1 MIKLKNISK
10 SYTTNLESIKIID
23 NLSIEFQKEKIYS
36 IMGKSGSGKTTL
48 LSIIGGLLRPDEGK
62 VDINS
67 TDNVNSVDF
76 KKISFVFQN
85 PRLLDEYNIIENI
98 MLPLLINNNSYS
110 DSYEVANQ
118 LLCKMDL
125 EELKKRYPNQL
136 SRGEQQRISLL
147 RSLSNNPRI
156 ILAYE
161 PTASLDEKNCEQLLN
176 FIVKI
181 NKEFKIL
188 FIISTHDKKFMNISD
203 NSYKLIKGKLV

>member
-10 SYTTNLESIKIID
+10 SYTTNSESIKIID

-118 LLCKMDL
+118 LLYKMDL

-156 ILAYE
+156 ILADE
-161 PTASLDEKNCEQLLN
+161 PTASLDEKSCEQLLN

>member
-23 NLSIEFQKEKIYS
+23 NLSIEFQKERIYS

-62 VDINS
+62 IDINS

-110 DSYEVANQ
+110 DSYEAANQ
-118 LLCKMDL
+118 LLYKMDL
-125 EELKKRYPNQL
+125 DELKKRYPNQL

-156 ILAYE
+156 ILADE

>member
-10 SYTTNLESIKIID
+10 SYTTNSESIKIID

-118 LLCKMDL
+118 LLYKMDL

-136 SRGEQQRISLL
+136 SRGE
-147 RSLSNNPRI
+147 
-156 ILAYE
+156 
-161 PTASLDEKNCEQLLN
+161 
-176 FIVKI
+176 
-181 NKEFKIL
+181 
-188 FIISTHDKKFMNISD
+188 
-203 NSYKLIKGKLV
+203 

>member
-10 SYTTNLESIKIID
+10 SYTTNSESIKIID

-48 LSIIGGLLRPDEGK
+48 LSIIGGLLKPDEGK
-62 VDINS
+62 VDIDS
-67 TDNVNSVDF
+67 ADNVNSVDF

-118 LLCKMDL
+118 LLYKMDL

-156 ILAYE
+156 ILADE

>member
-10 SYTTNLESIKIID
+10 SYTTNSESIKIID

-48 LSIIGGLLRPDEGK
+48 LSIIGGLLKPDGGK
-62 VDINS
+62 VDIDS
-67 TDNVNSVDF
+67 ADNVNSVDF

-118 LLCKMDL
+118 LLYKMDL

-156 ILAYE
+156 ILADE

>member
-10 SYTTNLESIKIID
+10 SYTTNSESIKIID

-48 LSIIGGLLRPDEGK
+48 LSIIGGLLKPDEGK

-67 TDNVNSVDF
+67 ADNVNSVDF

-118 LLCKMDL
+118 LLYKMDL

-156 ILAYE
+156 ILADE
-161 PTASLDEKNCEQLLN
+161 PTASLDEKNCEQMLN

-181 NKEFKIL
+181 NKEFKML
-188 FIISTHDKKFMNISD
+188 FIISTHDKKVMNISD
-203 NSYKLIKGKLV
+203 YSYNLIKGKLV